1 MKIKFGFPYILL
13 LPTIISLLAIGIF
26 PLIYSLYY
34 SLTDLN
40 LFYIDR
46 TKFIGVNNFLE
57 LLTDKTFLYSF
68 LVTIKFTAVV
78 VPVETLLGLGLALL
92 FKEEMRGETII
103 RTIMMIPMMIAPIAA
118 GYLWK
123 HLFWPVQGI
132 IDIII
137 LRFFGVPSLRWTAN
151 PTLALPSLMIIDT
164 WQWTPFTFLILLSGL
179 RAVPKGIFE
188 AAEIDG
194 AGRWGLFRYVTLPLM
209 KKLILVV
216 VLFRLIDS
224 IRVFDL
230 PYIVTYGGPG
240 YETYTASFFLY
251 VLGLKE
257 TFNIGEA
264 AAGSWILNIFIMILV
279 LALLRVYTKREIR

>member
-1 MKIKFGFPYILL
+1 MKIKSNFPYILL
-13 LPTIISLLAIGIF
+13 LPTIILLLMIGIF
-26 PLIYSLYY
+26 PLVYSLYY

-46 TKFIGVNNFLE
+46 TKFVGINNFLE

-78 VPVETLLGLGLALL
+78 VPVETFLGLGLAFL

-103 RTIMMIPMMIAPIAA
+103 RTIIMIPMMIAPIAA

-123 HLFWPVQGI
+123 HLFWPTQGI
-132 IDIII
+132 ID
-137 LRFFGVPSLRWTAN
+137 LVLKYFGVPSLRWTAN

-194 AGRWGLFRYVTLPLM
+194 AGRWGVFRYVTLPLM

-216 VLFRLIDS
+216 ILFRLIDC
-224 IRVFDL
+224 IRIFDL

-240 YETYTASFFLY
+240 YETYTTSFFLY

-257 TFNIGEA
+257 TFNIGKA
-264 AAGSWILNIFIMILV
+264 AAGSWVLNIFIMVLV
-279 LALLRVYTKREIR
+279 MALLRVYMRKEIR